1 MTTLRRACERLLAV
15 FRRDALDRDFDEE
28 AQSHVALATEDYVQR
43 GVPVAEAERLARM
56 RFGSVD
62 ASRDAHRDARG
73 LPWIEGL
80 FLDLRLSLRGLR
92 RDWAFVL
99 AAVVILTIAFA
110 LNTSVF
116 TIRQAMLVRGMP
128 LVPASHRLVYID
140 AERVSD
146 RGQLLHRDI
155 EEWRAQAQAFT
166 GLAVGMS
173 GGAITFRDPEGRPTD
188 TRLSLISANTFGV
201 LRVQPTLGRD
211 FMPSDEIPG
220 AAPVAIL
227 SHHFWNTRLARRPD
241 VIGAVVHVNDTA
253 ATVIGV
259 MPEGFVNVYEQ
270 NLWMPLIDKP
280 ERTRVFGRLRDGVSR
295 REAQT
300 EIDTLTHRL
309 QAADPATTRIVPSV
323 MNYSQ
328 AHMSPDSPLIYGS
341 LWAGA
346 WLVLLIACANL
357 ANLTLVRTIGRSR
370 EFSIKLALGSG
381 QRRAIRQLLVEHLL
395 LAAIGSIL
403 SWGLTQWSVQAW
415 ATATASRYLTLD
427 YTVGP
432 GILLYL
438 IVIALIAA
446 GLSTVAPV
454 IKIAQMNTSDALK
467 GETRGASQGRGEK
480 RAGALLVAGQVAL
493 AVVLLSG
500 AGVLV
505 RSLVAV
511 VGADSGVRAP
521 DGILV
526 GSLKLPSV
534 TYPSPDAQLR
544 YFDRLETR
552 LRALPGIEE
561 MSVASSV
568 PVNFGMWWPLEI
580 EGRPL
585 SPDDAQRIQF
595 LSVGATY
602 FQVTGVSALAGR
614 AFNEGDRPTSLAVAL
629 VNQSFV
635 STFWPGEEPLGRR
648 IRAIG
653 PTGPV
658 GEWRVVVGVVPNIM
672 QGDAI
677 RQRFPPV
684 VYVPFRQAPATP
696 AINSAGCCFR
706 GGNILLRLT
715 VPPAQVA
722 PAIRA
727 EIRQLDPDVTLEDVG
742 TLKDSYIFDR
752 DRMTIEYAELGKY
765 AAVAPVLAGVALLL
779 ASIGVYVL
787 IAYSVSQRT
796 REIGVR
802 IAIGAMA
809 RDISRMVVREG
820 LRPVVVGLVV
830 GLAASFAVNRLLQ
843 SQLVAVSPYDP
854 LTMIAAPVA
863 LIVVAVAACRIP
875 ARRAMRVDPVVALRH
890 E

>member
-1 MTTLRRACERLLAV
+1 MSAIRRAWSRLLSV
-15 FRRDALDRDFDEE
+15 FMPHRLDQDFDEE
-28 AQSHVALATEDYVQR
+28 AQSHMALAVDDYVQR
-43 GVPVAEAERLARM
+43 GMPLAEAQRLARL
-56 RFGSVD
+56 RFGSVA
-62 ASRDAHRDARG
+62 ASKDAHRDARG
-73 LPWIEGL
+73 LPWLEGL
-80 FLDLRLSLRGLR
+80 FFDFRLSLRGLR
-92 RDWAFVL
+92 RDWTFAL
-99 AAVVILTIAFA
+99 AAVVMLTIAFA
-110 LNTSVF
+110 LNASVF

-128 LVPASHRLVYID
+128 LVPESHRLVYID
-140 AERVSD
+140 AQPVTE
-146 RGQLLHRDI
+146 RGQLLYRDI
-155 EEWRAQAQAFT
+155 EEWRVQSQVFT
-166 GLAVGMS
+166 GLAVVS
-173 GGAITFRDPEGRPTD
+173 GGGTVVFRDPDGRPTD
-188 TRLSLISANTFGV
+188 TRRSLISANTFGV
-201 LRVQPTLGRD
+201 LQVQPMLGRD
-211 FMPSDEIPG
+211 FMPADEVPG
-220 AAPVAIL
+220 AAPVVIL
-227 SHHFWNTRLARRPD
+227 SHRFWDTRLDKRPD
-241 VIGAVVHVNDTA
+241 VVGAIVHINDTA
-253 ATVIGV
+253 ATVVGV

-270 NLWMPLIDKP
+270 HLWMPLIDPP
-280 ERTRVFGRLRDGVSR
+280 ERTGGVFGRLRDGASR

-300 EIDTLTHRL
+300 EVDTLTHRL
-309 QAADPATTRIVPSV
+309 QAADPATKRIVPSA

-357 ANLTLVRTIGRSR
+357 ANLTLVRTIGRTR

-381 QRRAIRQLLVEHLL
+381 QRRAIRQLLVENVL
-395 LAAIGSIL
+395 LAAVGGTL
-403 SWGLTQWSVQAW
+403 AWGLTKWSVQAW

-438 IVIALIAA
+438 IVIALITA
-446 GLSTVAPV
+446 GLSTAAPV
-454 IKIAQMNTSDALK
+454 IKIARMNTSDALK

-521 DGILV
+521 DSILV

-544 YFDRLETR
+544 YFDRLEAR
-552 LRALPGIEE
+552 LRALPGIED

-568 PVNFGMWWPLEI
+568 PVNFGMWWPLDI
-580 EGRPL
+580 EGRPGP
-585 SPDDAQRIQF
+585 PDEADRIQF

-602 FQVTGVSALAGR
+602 LKVTGTAPSAGR
-614 AFNEGDRPTSLAVAL
+614 AFNDDDRPASLPVAL

-635 STFWPGEEPLGRR
+635 STFWPNEEPLGRR

-672 QGDAI
+672 QGDDI
-677 RQRFPPV
+677 RQRFRPV

-706 GGNILLRLT
+706 GGNMLLRLA

-727 EIRQLDPDVTLEDVG
+727 EIQQLDPDVALEDFG

-787 IAYSVSQRT
+787 IAYSVSHRT

-802 IAIGAMA
+802 MAIGAMA
-809 RDISRMVVREG
+809 RDISRLVVREG
-820 LRPVVVGLVV
+820 LQPVVLGLVI
-830 GLAASFAVNRLLQ
+830 GLAGAFAVNRLLQ
-843 SQLVAVSPYDP
+843 SQLVGIGPYDP
-854 LTMIAAPVA
+854 ATMIGAPLL
-863 LIVVAVAACRIP
+863 LIVVALVACRIP
-875 ARRAMRVDPVVALRH
+875 PVAPCASIPLSP
-890 E
+890 